1 MKNFWLV
8 CKKLRRSINI
18 YSHFQ
23 LVWWSLFAF
32 LKVAIWFH
40 FSENDLLIFSDR
52 RIGLF
57 LHSRTE
63 KNFLSH
69 TLLPHLEIWCAAQK
83 RYLSLQLLL
92 GVLPSSAVHGFYE
105 KKGTEENSASD
116 VYAIKTV
123 TESNQIVG
131 HLPRE
136 ISRMTKC
143 LLDRGAKISLT
154 LTSTNYRSPLVQG
167 WLEIPC
173 KVTDKL
179 SAMIKNHMI
188 RGRYEELVRELYF
201 EQKEEVMGSFLA
213 LTTGPVPGPSK
224 VNPRKFTKRTKQM
237 KEPARYRDISDMFKA
252 GRQGKGI
259 TRQLLK

>member
-1 MKNFWLV
+1 MKEFWLV
-8 CKKLRRSINI
+8 CKKLRSSINI
-18 YSHFQ
+18 YSFSTSLMKFICIFESGY
-23 LVWWSLFAF
+23 LVSLFWEWPF
-32 LKVAIWFH
+32 NIRWQKNWIILILK
-40 FSENDLLIFSDR
+40 DR
-52 RIGLF
+52 
-57 LHSRTE
+57 
-63 KNFLSH
+63 NFLSH
-69 TLLPHLEIWCAAQK
+69 TLLPHLEIWCAAHK

-92 GVLPSSAVHGFYE
+92 GILPSSAVHGFYE
-105 KKGTEENSASD
+105 KKGTEENNASD

-136 ISRMTKC
+136 VSRMTKC

-154 LTSTNYRSPLVQG
+154 LTSTNYRRSPLVQG

-173 KVTDKL
+173 KVTNKL

-188 RGRYEELVRELYF
+188 LGRYEELVRELYF
-201 EQKEEVMGSFLA
+201 EQKEEVMGPFLA